1 MLKIHRKCQRD
12 AANSLRKRRAE
23 KVNENTAKKS
33 KKTTRKS
40 VSDFESKSNC
50 FFCTQPCGDTE
61 IDPKHP
67 DRADVHRS
75 EYKEFRDVIL
85 RKCQQMDDDEARA
98 VERRVLSSSD
108 FVAAEARYHGK
119 CRDLFNI
126 KATKTNMASREG
138 TSRTRVHQKKLLK
151 ISVNGVR
158 EKENY
163 THW

>member
-1 MLKIHRKCQRD
+1 MPKRCSKR
-12 AANSLRKRRAE
+12 LRKRREE

-40 VSDFESKSNC
+40 VPDFEWKSNC

-75 EYKEFRDVIL
+75 DKEFRDVIL

-98 VERRVLSSSD
+98 VERRVLSCSD

-126 KATKTNMASREG
+126 KATKTNMHPEKGRPVPEF
-138 TSRTRVHQKKLLK
+138 TKK
-151 ISVNGVR
+151 NF
-158 EKENY
+158 
-163 THW
+163 